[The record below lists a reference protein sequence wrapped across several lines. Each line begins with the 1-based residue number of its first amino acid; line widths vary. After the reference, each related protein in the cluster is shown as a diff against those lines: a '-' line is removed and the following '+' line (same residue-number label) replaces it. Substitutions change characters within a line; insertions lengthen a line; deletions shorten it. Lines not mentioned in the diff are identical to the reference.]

1 MKKHLLAGL
10 ALAGALLSAPASA
23 TVALGDSITCGG
35 FNLGCSAGGASV
47 GNGVEFAIE
56 YDVIGAILTADFSAG
71 LLTIAD
77 AGNPAIGG
85 DFKLDGPFTL
95 FFSNLSTPFTFAGLG
110 TVDGVED
117 FDASRV
123 ALDGAGDLYI
133 DLSNV
138 TFLSNGSFQVNFNA
152 PVTPPTGAVPEPA
165 TWAMMILG
173 FGVVGGA
180 LRRRKTATVRR
191 ALA

>member
-23 TVALGDSITCGG
+23 AVSVGDSVTCGALNFTCSVSRATVGSGTEFALELDQYGVAL
-35 FNLGCSAGGASV
+35 L
-47 GNGVEFAIE
+47 
-56 YDVIGAILTADFSAG
+56 ADFSAG
-71 LLTIAD
+71 LLTIRNAGNPVLAGGFGLPDDFALYFSNETSTLDFADLGDVDGVFGLD
-77 AGNPAIGG
+77 AGNLS
-85 DFKLDGPFTL
+85 LDRG
-95 FFSNLSTPFTFAGLG
+95 
-110 TVDGVED
+110 
-117 FDASRV
+117 
-123 ALDGAGDLYI
+123 ALTI

-138 TFLSNGSFQVNFNA
+138 DFLDSSSFQVNLNA

-173 FGVVGGA
+173 FGVVGAA
-180 LRRRKTATVRR
+180 LRRRKTAAVSR